1 MVCVGQQNRLLWLLQ
16 SEISEHS
23 QNTVISQEK
32 LDLSRTS
39 ARPAMEDLGVLFQP
53 HWESR
58 STPLDQGGWP
68 GFYMAL
74 GSVKLSHPYSSN
86 SLNFISDPLRVY
98 LGWWFYGLWNTR
110 TRVVHHKD
118 EGPLPPLKANFQEAA
133 ETYNFFSS
141 QTYSWEH
148 VHYFN
153 WSLHCWLTAKWPT
166 RCLSLYCGW
175 SRLWCSSSFFL
186 HWQPGSKNVPD
197 IKGNIFKSQVNSQ
210 QYTND
215 SACRY
220 YKTVW

>member
-1 MVCVGQQNRLLWLLQ
+1 MWNC
-16 SEISEHS
+16 HS
-23 QNTVISQEK
+23 
-32 LDLSRTS
+32 
-39 ARPAMEDLGVLFQP
+39 
-53 HWESR
+53 
-58 STPLDQGGWP
+58 
-68 GFYMAL
+68 
-74 GSVKLSHPYSSN
+74 YSSN
-86 SLNFISDPLRVY
+86 SFFFCCC
-98 LGWWFYGLWNTR
+98 FYCCFWYSTGLFCLVILWSMS
-110 TRVVHHKD
+110 TRVCVVYHED
-118 EGPLPPLKANFQEAA
+118 RNPLLPLTANFQEAA

-141 QTYSWEH
+141 ETYSWEH

-166 RCLSLYCGW
+166 RCLSLYYGR

-197 IKGNIFKSQVNSQ
+197 FKGNIFKSQVNSQ